1 MSQEKRPEHR
11 NYSEE
16 YAVSPQTSA
25 QQIDAAD
32 YPVDNALSTLEF
44 KEAAL
49 LAYEQAIQLAPREA
63 ELHYHKGQALEQ
75 LGRLAEARRSYDEAR
90 RLGYK
95 QPSWQ

>member
-1 MSQEKRPEHR
+1 MSQEKQSDHR

-16 YAVSPQTSA
+16 YAASSQTSA
-25 QQIDAAD
+25 QHIDVAD
-32 YPVDNALSTLEF
+32 YPVGNALSTLEF

-95 QPSWQ
+95 QPAL